1 MITQKNEKTKYI
13 FTIEF
18 VKKVCYHSL
27 TMENKKKNI
36 TFEHKKEF
44 HKHFIYA
51 MYNQKKIG
59 YAWFSIHEGDA
70 FLSYITV
77 NKKYRNCHV
86 GSALLDCVEIICR
99 ENRVD
104 RIEGKFYPEIDGK
117 IVRAFYEK
125 NGYMHYREDYEQY
138 IGKWFYLNEKIP
150 KQEIIE
156 KE

>member
-1 MITQKNEKTKYI
+1 
-13 FTIEF
+13 
-18 VKKVCYHSL
+18 
-27 TMENKKKNI
+27 MENKKNDI
-36 TFEHKKEF
+36 TFEHKQEF

-51 MYNQKKIG
+51 MLNQKKIG
-59 YAWFSIHEGDA
+59 YAWFTIDHKDA

-77 NKKYRNCHV
+77 NKKYRHCHV

-99 ENRVD
+99 NHRVD

-117 IVRAFYEK
+117 IVREFYEK
-125 NGYMHYREDYEQY
+125 NGYTHYREDYEQY
-138 IGKWFYLNEKIP
+138 IGKAFYRTKNLP